1 MAIYIPRVLI
11 CGDVEDFK
19 KKIGSKPV
27 EIVGQ
32 IKFDKTDDDINLFFG
47 EQNLTKDDITKL
59 LDGSAEYL
67 IFVDTLEFYYHLKKF
82 PHNASLNKFT
92 TVSSR
97 KKCFLY
103 STACLNIKKFLSTF
117 LTLIVSA
124 PKATIVQAE
133 IQILKLIAWLKN
145 FIRLWKMFTGKFIVR
160 SMNVNFT
167 TSTEFF

>member
-82 PHNASLNKFT
+82 PHNAQVMSV
-92 TVSSR
+92 VSFAKQIHDGFFSE
-97 KKCFLY
+97 KMFFIC
-103 STACLNIKKFLSTF
+103 S
-117 LTLIVSA
+117 LTLA
-124 PKATIVQAE
+124 
-133 IQILKLIAWLKN
+133 LLL
-145 FIRLWKMFTGKFIVR
+145 
-160 SMNVNFT
+160 
-167 TSTEFF
+167 